1 MNNHYS
7 TRIHWSE
14 QDGAFIACVD
24 ELPGCLADGKT
35 AQEALSNLAT
45 IIDEWIEVAK
55 EERRPIPEPL
65 TMEAFDRAL
74 RKSREELERQVQS
87 HVAAAVSEAM
97 NGAEEKP
104 PAAASEPLWPATVG
118 HF

>member
-7 TRIHWSE
+7 ARIHWSE

-55 EERRPIPEPL
+55 EDGRPIPPPL
-65 TMEAFDRAL
+65 TMEALDRAL
-74 RKSREELERQVQS
+74 RKSREDLERQVQS
-87 HVAAAVSEAM
+87 HVAAAVSKAM
-97 NGAEEKP
+97 NGTEEKP
-104 PAAASEPLWPATVG
+104 SVAASEHLRPAAVG
-118 HF
+118 NS